1 MQKSHLINSQKI
13 SNIPG
18 RDASAKI
25 LDKRELEPGLE
36 VNDRLM
42 SEMRRRLILMRV
54 SSPYMKLSQNT
65 LNPF

>member
-1 MQKSHLINSQKI
+1 VEIWF
-13 SNIPG
+13 

-36 VNDRLM
+36 VNERLM

-54 SSPYMKLSQNT
+54 SAYKRLMS
-65 LNPF
+65 